1 MSSVQQPTGAAGPI
15 RHAGFFDA
23 GVEAADPQLA
33 AALAG
38 ELDRERS
45 HIELVASE
53 NLVSRAVLE
62 TLGAVVNN
70 KTLEGYPG
78 ARFHGGGQY
87 VDVAERLA
95 IERACTLFGCRFAN
109 VQPHSG
115 SQANLAVFAALLT
128 PGDCV
133 LSMDLA
139 AGGHLSHGAAAN
151 VSGRWFRAVHYG
163 VRRQDGRID
172 YEQAEALAREHR
184 PKLVVAG
191 GSSYPRAI
199 DFARLRAIADE
210 VGARLLVDMA
220 HVAALVAGGVH
231 PHVFPHAHLA
241 TTTITKTLRGPR
253 GGIVLTGD
261 EALAKAIDSAVFP
274 GVQGSL
280 HPQVIAAKAVC
291 LGEALR
297 PEFAAYAHAVLAN
310 ARALAAALAG
320 HGWTVITGGT
330 DTPQVLLD
338 VSGAGLTGDEAEK
351 RLDAAG
357 ITCNK
362 NPVPFDGRRP
372 STWKGI
378 RLGVSAVTTRGLGSR
393 EMQEVA
399 ALMDRALRGEATAGP
414 VRAEAA
420 ALCAR
425 FPIYEGRT
433 L

>member
-1 MSSVQQPTGAAGPI
+1 MTEAIAV

-23 GVEAADPQLA
+23 GVAETDPELA

-38 ELDRERS
+38 ELARERS
-45 HIELVASE
+45 HIELIASE
-53 NLVSRAVLE
+53 NLVSRAVLD

-78 ARFHGGGQY
+78 ARFHGGGQF
-87 VDVAERLA
+87 VDVAERAA

-115 SQANLAVFAALLT
+115 SQANLAVFAALLA
-128 PGDCV
+128 PGV
-133 LSMDLA
+133 TVMSMDLA
-139 AGGHLSHGAAAN
+139 AGGHLSHGAKAN
-151 VSGRWFRAVHYG
+151 ISGRWFNAVHYG

-172 YEQAEALAREHR
+172 YEQAETIAREHR
-184 PKLVVAG
+184 PKLIVAG

-199 DFARLRAIADE
+199 DFARLRALADE
-210 VGARLLVDMA
+210 VGAWLLVDMA
-220 HVAALVAGGVH
+220 HFAALVAGGVH
-231 PHVFPHAHLA
+231 PHVFPHAHVA
-241 TTTITKTLRGPR
+241 TTTTTKTLRGPR
-253 GGIVLTGD
+253 GGIILSND
-261 EALAKAIDSAVFP
+261 AALAKQFDAAVFP

-297 PEFAAYAHAVLAN
+297 PQFKLYARAVLDN
-310 ARALAAALAG
+310 ARALAQALSVAG
-320 HGWTVITGGT
+320 WSVVSGGT

-338 VSGAGLTGDEAEK
+338 VSAGALSGDAAEK

-362 NPVPFDGRRP
+362 NPIPFDGRRP
-372 STWKGI
+372 SQWKGV
-378 RLGVSAVTTRGLGSR
+378 RLGVSAVTTRGFGIR
-393 EMQEVA
+393 EMEQVA
-399 ALMDRALRGEATAGP
+399 ALIDRALRAADNADA

-420 ALCAR
+420 AICAR
-425 FPIYEGRT
+425 FPIYHGRD

>member
-1 MSSVQQPTGAAGPI
+1 MTDAIGV

-23 GVEAADPQLA
+23 GVAEMDPELA

-38 ELDRERS
+38 ELARERD
-45 HIELVASE
+45 HIELIASE

-78 ARFHGGGQY
+78 ARFHGGGRF
-87 VDVAERLA
+87 VDVAERAA
-95 IERACTLFGCRFAN
+95 IERACALFACRFAN

-128 PGDCV
+128 PGDTV
-133 LSMDLA
+133 MSMELA
-139 AGGHLSHGAAAN
+139 AGGHLSHGAKAN
-151 VSGRWFRAVHYG
+151 ISGRWFHAVHYG
-163 VRRQDGRID
+163 VRREDGLID
-172 YEQAEALAREHR
+172 YVQAEALAREQR
-184 PKLVVAG
+184 PKLIVAG

-199 DFARLRAIADE
+199 DFARLRALADE
-210 VGARLLVDMA
+210 VGAWLLVDMA
-220 HVAALVAGGVH
+220 HFAALVAGGVH
-231 PHVFPHAHLA
+231 PHVFPHAHVA
-241 TTTITKTLRGPR
+241 TTTTTKTLRGPR
-253 GGIVLTGD
+253 GGIILSND
-261 EALAKAIDSAVFP
+261 AQLSKRLDSAVFP

-297 PEFAAYAHAVLAN
+297 PQFKLYARAVLDN
-310 ARALAAALAG
+310 ARALAAALGAAG
-320 HGWTVITGGT
+320 WAVVSGGT

-338 VSGAGLTGDEAEK
+338 VSGGGLTGDAAEK

-362 NPVPFDGRRP
+362 NPVPFDSARP
-372 STWKGI
+372 AQWKGV
-378 RLGVSAVTTRGLGSR
+378 RFGVSAVTTRGFAVR
-393 EMQEVA
+393 ELEQVA
-399 ALMDRALRGEATAGP
+399 ALIDRALRGAGDAGM

-425 FPIYEGRT
+425 FPIYRGRE

>member
-1 MSSVQQPTGAAGPI
+1 MTDAIGV

-23 GVEAADPQLA
+23 GVAETDPELA

-38 ELDRERS
+38 ELARERD
-45 HIELVASE
+45 HIELIASE

-78 ARFHGGGQY
+78 ARFHGGGRF
-87 VDVAERLA
+87 VDAAERAA
-95 IERACTLFGCRFAN
+95 IERACTLFACRFAN

-115 SQANLAVFAALLT
+115 SQANLAVFAALLA
-128 PGDCV
+128 PGDTV
-133 LSMDLA
+133 MSMELA
-139 AGGHLSHGAAAN
+139 AGGHLSHGAKAN
-151 VSGRWFRAVHYG
+151 ISGRWFHAVHYG
-163 VRRQDGRID
+163 VRREDGLID
-172 YEQAEALAREHR
+172 YAQAEALAREHR
-184 PKLVVAG
+184 PKLIVAG

-199 DFARLRAIADE
+199 DFARLRALADE
-210 VGARLLVDMA
+210 VGAWLLVDMA
-220 HVAALVAGGVH
+220 HFAALVAGGVH
-231 PHVFPHAHLA
+231 PHVFPHAHVA
-241 TTTITKTLRGPR
+241 TTTTTKTLRGPR
-253 GGIVLTGD
+253 GGIILTD
-261 EALAKAIDSAVFP
+261 DAQLAKRFDSAVFP

-297 PEFAAYAHAVLAN
+297 PQFKVYARAVLDN
-310 ARALAAALAG
+310 ARALAAALGAAG
-320 HGWTVITGGT
+320 WAVVSGGT

-338 VSGAGLTGDEAEK
+338 VSGGGLTGDAAEK

-362 NPVPFDGRRP
+362 NPVPFDSARP
-372 STWKGI
+372 AQWKGV
-378 RLGVSAVTTRGLGSR
+378 RLGVSAVTTRGFGVR
-393 EMQEVA
+393 ELEQVA
-399 ALMDRALRGEATAGP
+399 ALIDRALRGAGDAGA

-425 FPIYEGRT
+425 FPIYEGRE